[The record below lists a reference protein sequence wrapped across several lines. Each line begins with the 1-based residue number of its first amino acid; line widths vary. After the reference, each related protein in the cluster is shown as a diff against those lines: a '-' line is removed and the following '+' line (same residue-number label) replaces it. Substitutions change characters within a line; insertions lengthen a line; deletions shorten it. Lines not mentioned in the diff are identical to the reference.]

1 MSFKYWIDETY
12 IKDNTP
18 IQDNLDP
25 KLLRMAIREAQE
37 ITVRDL
43 IGSDLYNEIDSQLPS
58 SLTALNTTLFEEY
71 LKPVMKYAVLQEGV
85 MPLVYKF
92 MNKNI
97 MKRDGENMTGITMEE
112 MRSIEHRFAQKKDH
126 FVQRTLKY
134 LCTYPELYPKWQN
147 PDPDAIDKPNR
158 DNTFYGFYF
167 EK

>member
-1 MSFKYWIDETY
+1 
-12 IKDNTP
+12 
-18 IQDNLDP
+18 
-25 KLLRMAIREAQE
+25 
-37 ITVRDL
+37 
-43 IGSDLYNEIDSQLPS
+43 
-58 SLTALNTTLFEEY
+58 
-71 LKPVMKYAVLQEGV
+71 
-85 MPLVYKF
+85 

-112 MRSIEHRFAQKKDH
+112 MRSIEQRFAQKKDH